1 MSGTLR
7 NARIAASAVLAAIG
21 AAACVAGYG
30 YGLETEDGTVGAG
43 LLPAATGAVIAVL
56 ALVDLAQQLIAARRA
71 TAASGTAETSTVEA
85 DTAEA
90 VTEDDGIDV
99 LGRSPRQRNRNLA
112 VVVALV
118 FAAALLVPLIG
129 LLLSMGLLI
138 LAITIGVERMKPLSA
153 ISVTAVALAC
163 VWLVFT
169 LGLRVPFPTGLLGVV

>member
-1 MSGTLR
+1 MSGTIR

-30 YGLETEDGTVGAG
+30 YGLETEDGAVGTG

-71 TAASGTAETSTVEA
+71 TAASSTVEASTVEA
-85 DTAEA
+85 D
-90 VTEDDGIDV
+90 TEDDGIDV

-118 FAAALLVPLIG
+118 FAAAMLVPLIG

-153 ISVTAVALAC
+153 IAVTAIALAC
-163 VWLVFT
+163 VWLVFA